1 MTTCPYCG
9 TSYVTFRSNCQNCG
23 APLPPPDTDL
33 YASLEDDQ
41 IPTPPLPPRPISDR
55 YAWRLLLTDGMA
67 IIGGVFALLG
77 LIFGV
82 IGFALTIGVVTAF
95 VGIPF
100 ALIGLVFLGVGGGL
114 LTSRYQ
120 YASRVV
126 RVLREG
132 TAAVGRIVNV
142 AENYSVQVNN
152 RHPWAIEYQFQVN
165 GREVTGHVSTLTPPG
180 SSIQPGRRACVLY
193 LPEKPE
199 INSLYPHP

>member
-1 MTTCPYCG
+1 
-9 TSYVTFRSNCQNCG
+9 
-23 APLPPPDTDL
+23 
-33 YASLEDDQ
+33 
-41 IPTPPLPPRPISDR
+41 
-55 YAWRLLLTDGMA
+55 
-67 IIGGVFALLG
+67 
-77 LIFGV
+77 
-82 IGFALTIGVVTAF
+82 

-114 LTSRYQ
+114 LASRYQ

-132 TAAVGRIVNV
+132 TATVGRIVNV

-193 LPEKPE
+193 LPENPE